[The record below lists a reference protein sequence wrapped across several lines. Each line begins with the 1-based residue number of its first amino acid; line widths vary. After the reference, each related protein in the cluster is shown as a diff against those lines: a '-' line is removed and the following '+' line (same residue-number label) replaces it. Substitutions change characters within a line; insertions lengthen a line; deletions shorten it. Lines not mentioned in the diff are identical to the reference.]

1 MTKEYFLSRAKGLY
15 GDFYTYK
22 NLPDNF
28 NNKETI
34 TVTCKKHGDFN
45 TIVCNFLN
53 GRGCGK
59 CNAEKRSNSFKEQY
73 IEKSIKTHGNKYDY
87 SKIVYVNAKTPVC
100 IICPEHGEFWQTMDA
115 HVHGEGCPEC
125 AKLKISET
133 KTKTTEY
140 FVKKSKEIHGNK
152 YDYSKIVY
160 QYNSDKVCIICPEHG
175 EFWQTPNNHLCG
187 NGCPRCSG
195 KNKDTE
201 EFIKEIRNKFGD
213 VYDFSKAKYTGS
225 KNDITLLYNG
235 KEVTTKASK
244 FLTSKKP
251 ITFSRVRCQ
260 NDFIEKARKIHQ
272 NKYDYSKVKYINN
285 TTNVCIICPEHGE
298 FWQRPAAHLSGRGC
312 KECKIPKLEERV
324 LRFLKEKN
332 ETVIHQYYPEYLS
345 SGLSHQSIDIFI
357 PKYNV
362 GIECQGIQHF
372 KDRIEYFSGTLE
384 ENIERDI
391 RKYNKCKE
399 NVKLFYLID
408 GHVSMGRIIDNEKY
422 GFIYTSKNTF
432 KDLGLLYKNI
442 VVQEN

>member
-34 TVTCKKHGDFN
+34 TVTCEKHGDFN
-45 TIVCNFLN
+45 TIVRNFLN

-87 SKIVYVNAKTPVC
+87 SKVVYINAKTP
-100 IICPEHGEFWQTMDA
+100 
-115 HVHGEGCPEC
+115 
-125 AKLKISET
+125 
-133 KTKTTEY
+133 
-140 FVKKSKEIHGNK
+140 
-152 YDYSKIVY
+152 
-160 QYNSDKVCIICPEHG
+160 VCIICPEHG

-201 EFIKEIRNKFGD
+201 EFIEEIRNKFGD

-235 KEVTTKASK
+235 KEVTAKASK
-244 FLTSKKP
+244 FLAAKKP

-298 FWQRPAAHLSGRGC
+298 FWQTPATHLSGSGC
-312 KECKIPKLEERV
+312 KECKISKLEERV

-372 KDRIEYFSGTLE
+372 KDRIKYFNGTLE

-399 NVKLFYLID
+399 NIKLFYLID
-408 GHVSMGRIIDNEKY
+408 GHVSKGSIIDNEKY

-432 KDLGLLYKNI
+432 KDLDLLYKDI
-442 VVQEN
+442 VGI